1 MVARVLKAG
10 FAYCAIVFGAGFA
23 FGMLRV
29 PFLVPLL
36 GVRVAE
42 FVEMPLMFVVILLAA
57 QFVVARFALESAAQ
71 RAGCGLVGLAL
82 IVAAELALVAAQGQR
97 VIDYIATRDPVS
109 GTVYLVMLGV
119 FAAMPAISEQLKPP
133 PTPSA

>member
-1 MVARVLKAG
+1 
-10 FAYCAIVFGAGFA
+10 
-23 FGMLRV
+23 MLRV

-71 RAGCGLVGLAL
+71 RAGCGLLHGGG
-82 IVAAELALVAAQGQR
+82 AAEHRHLADGVL
-97 VIDYIATRDPVS
+97 
-109 GTVYLVMLGV
+109 LHLG
-119 FAAMPAISEQLKPP
+119 ERG
-133 PTPSA
+133 